1 MFSSPA
7 SPYNRDKGSIFLV
20 LEFCEH
26 DLAGI
31 LSNRSVK
38 FTLGEIKKLLQQ
50 LFNGLYYMHY
60 SKVLHRDMKASNI
73 LITKDGVLKIADFGL
88 ARGFTA
94 AKNQRFTN
102 RVVTLWYRPP
112 EILLGDRH
120 YGPAIDLW
128 GAGCIMA
135 EMWTRSPILQ
145 GNSEQQQ
152 LELISRLC
160 GSITPEE
167 WPGVEKLEYFT
178 KMKLLPKEIRKVK
191 ERLKHP
197 VKDPLGIDLLDKLL
211 TLDPKMRIDSDTALK
226 HDFFYHA
233 PPPENPQK
241 TLKLLTTSNFE
252 LLAPRPRAGPAP
264 PPVYLPQ
271 TGSTNYPTTQ
281 VSSTVHDRV
290 Y

>member
-1 MFSSPA
+1 M
-7 SPYNRDKGSIFLV
+7 

-31 LSNRSVK
+31 LCNRSVK
-38 FTLGEIKKLLQQ
+38 FPPSEIKKLLQQ
-50 LFNGLYYMHY
+50 LFNGLYYMHF

-94 AKNQRFTN
+94 AKQRFTN

-145 GNSEQQQ
+145 GGSEQQQ

-160 GSITPEE
+160 GSITPEV
-167 WPGVEKLEYFT
+167 WPGVDKLEYFS
-178 KMKLLPKEIRKVK
+178 KMKLLQKEMRKVK
-191 ERLKHP
+191 DRLKHP
-197 VKDPLGIDLLDKLL
+197 VKDPLAIDLLDKLL
-211 TLDPKMRIDSDTALK
+211 TLDPKKRIDSDTALK
-226 HDFFYHA
+226 HDFFYHD
-233 PPPENPQK
+233 PLPGDPKN
-241 TLKLLTTSNFE
+241 TLKFLTTSNFE

-264 PPVYLPQ
+264 PPLYLPQ
-271 TGSTNYPTTQ
+271 SGSSYQQTQ